1 VVKLELFSVLE
12 LLILIMT
19 LLENFEFSIP
29 PQHEK
34 TRIYRKP
41 SAIMY
46 PMIENKPGAWMGLA
60 VKALK

>member
-1 VVKLELFSVLE
+1 MLNFFSVLE
-12 LLILIMT
+12 LLVFIMT

-29 PQHEK
+29 PQYEK

-41 SAIMY
+41 SLIMN
-46 PMIENKPGAWMGLA
+46 PMIENQPGAWMGLT

>member
-1 VVKLELFSVLE
+1 
-12 LLILIMT
+12 MT

-29 PQHEK
+29 PQYEK

-41 SAIMY
+41 SLIMN
-46 PMIENKPGAWMGLA
+46 PMIENQPGAWMGLT

>member
-1 VVKLELFSVLE
+1 MGHFRVFE

-29 PQHEK
+29 PQHDSEK

-46 PMIENKPGAWMGLA
+46 PMTENHSGAWMGLA
-60 VKALK
+60 IKALK

>member
-1 VVKLELFSVLE
+1 LVTFFSVLE
-12 LLILIMT
+12 LLSFITI

-29 PQHEK
+29 SQDEK

-41 SAIMY
+41 SSIMY
-46 PMIENKPGAWMGLA
+46 PMMENQPGAWMGLA